1 MSLNYLD
8 LTPKTK
14 LKSKIN
20 DSIWQVEF
28 LDNLIF
34 NDDMPVMLRLLEGE
48 NPDNPE
54 SEIGDTWWIYASD
67 KVRKYVLSLG
77 VGNDYMSLDDF
88 ELLEE

>member
-20 DSIWQVEF
+20 DSIWQVAF
-28 LDNLIF
+28 LDNPVF

-48 NPDNPE
+48 NPDNLDL
-54 SEIGDTWWIYASD
+54 EIRDTWWIYASD
-67 KVRKYVLSLG
+67 EVKEKASSEG
-77 VGNDYMSLDDF
+77 KAAYMSLDDF